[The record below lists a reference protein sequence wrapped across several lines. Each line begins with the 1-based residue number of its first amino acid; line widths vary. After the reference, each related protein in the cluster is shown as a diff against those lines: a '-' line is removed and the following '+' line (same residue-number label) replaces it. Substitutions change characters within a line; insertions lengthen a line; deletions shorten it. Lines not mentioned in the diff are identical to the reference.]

1 MDKTV
6 TNHRLPLGITE
17 AFDRTSQMFW
27 LHFGSSRIWCG
38 TSTLLQHS
46 SCLRFP
52 AFISFGRARSHFL
65 EKVALAPFLR
75 RSPSC
80 RREYCANRHFIS
92 HFTLFK
98 LYFWFWK
105 QSIQV

>member
-1 MDKTV
+1 MQLLQ
-6 TNHRLPLGITE
+6 RLRIGITE